1 MEKKNYILLFLQIA
15 AIAVSGVFGG
25 DTTFALITALIGI
38 TFNFLVSMNIA
49 PGFLFGFVYAVC
61 NGILAWQTNVYATFV
76 FMIFMQAPMALY
88 SFWKWQGR
96 KKETEAI
103 MQKAIDETNRR
114 RSIQEA
120 YNKEHGITPQT
131 IKKAVRE
138 LIRISSKADA
148 GMEELQKD
156 PEYMSEEELQKQI
169 AKIMKKMNHREL
181 TFMIV
186 DAIVLF
192 AVMTGILSAIN
203 GAFNANVLFDTFF
216 FVCSVTACIGL
227 AACYKNAYIV
237 NLGSGIGGT
246 ILWLYKA
253 ITMGTGISMAVFF
266 AIVALNSALAVHQQY
281 GKNSRRAAA
290 HLVEQGSE
298 MVQNRYLSFRKYDI
312 MSAREREQ
320 AKPAHRERR
329 MSIMNEVH
337 DIMSTSESTCLHD

>member
-1 MEKKNYILLFLQIA
+1 MSKMEKKNYILLFLQIA

-49 PGFLFGFVYAVC
+49 SGFLFGFVYAVC

-88 SFWKWQGR
+88 SFWKWHGK

-103 MQKAIDETNRR
+103 M
-114 RSIQEA
+114 
-120 YNKEHGITPQT
+120 
-131 IKKAVRE
+131 
-138 LIRISSKADA
+138 
-148 GMEELQKD
+148 
-156 PEYMSEEELQKQI
+156 
-169 AKIMKKMNHREL
+169 KKMNRREL

-186 DAIVLF
+186 GAIVLF
-192 AVMTGILSAIN
+192 AIH
-203 GAFNANVLFDTFF
+203 GALNANVLFDTFF

-266 AIVALNSALAVHQQY
+266 AIVALNSALAVQQQY
-281 GKNSRRAAA
+281 GKK
-290 HLVEQGSE
+290 Q
-298 MVQNRYLSFRKYDI
+298 
-312 MSAREREQ
+312 
-320 AKPAHRERR
+320 P
-329 MSIMNEVH
+329 
-337 DIMSTSESTCLHD
+337 ESSCLIC